1 MDTTRCI
8 WMDAEA
14 VPYQLCP
21 LKQNC
26 DSCDFHKEMMA
37 GCQGHFSRRNTALM
51 TLRDPDEVLIQFHP
65 GLQYIPGHYWYKRT
79 GSGKIQIGLD
89 AFIWQILSSTHEV
102 LAPSTNTFLAKNQCF
117 SWLLIKGGIVY
128 LKTPFKG
135 TVININPVFHSG
147 SPLNPSLFLSPEP
160 DLWFMELE
168 VSEEDVKS
176 CDTYT
181 KQGFIDQ
188 VKHDHEKLQLLSE
201 NPQEETSF
209 SLSRISQLTKQD
221 FAAYLRIIGDGRILI
236 C

>member
-21 LKQNC
+21 LNQNC

-51 TLRDPDEVLIQFHP
+51 TLREPDEVLIQFHP
-65 GLQYIPGHYWYKRT
+65 GLQYIPGHFWYKRT
-79 GSGKIQIGLD
+79 GAGKIQVGLD
-89 AFIWQILSSTHEV
+89 AFIWQILSTANQV
-102 LAPSTNTFLAKNQCF
+102 LAPASNTYLAQNQCF
-117 SWLLIKGGIVY
+117 SWLLINGGIVY
-128 LKTPFKG
+128 LKTPFEG
-135 TVININPVFHSG
+135 TVMETNPAFHSG
-147 SPLNPSLFLSPEP
+147 APLNPSLFLSPEP
-160 DLWFMELE
+160 DLWLMELE
-168 VSEEDVKS
+168 TSEEMIKSYDV
-176 CDTYT
+176 YT

-188 VKHDHEKLQLLSE
+188 VSQDQTRLRQLSE
-201 NPQEETSF
+201 TPQEETSF